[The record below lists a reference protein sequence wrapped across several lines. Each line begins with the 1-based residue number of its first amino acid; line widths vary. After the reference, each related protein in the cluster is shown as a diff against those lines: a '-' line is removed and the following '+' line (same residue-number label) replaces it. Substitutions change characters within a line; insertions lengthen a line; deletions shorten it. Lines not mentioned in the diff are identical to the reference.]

1 VTTNVLLYGYFTAG
15 KLGKSGLSDVVVD
28 VDAIAKATGLRT
40 EVVTG
45 SAASSGRRGYY
56 YYWLPDAAP
65 ETHDYIAIFVTAD
78 ASVDANEVAAVRPDL
93 AEAWRAA
100 LVLLDAPISTRLAG
114 DAYQPPSPAADT
126 ADAVRMA
133 LIPELAQLDAPVS
146 SRLATI
152 AYTAPPSGATVAAAV
167 RSELAP
173 EVGRLDAPVS
183 SRLASSAYQPPPDA
197 ATMAD
202 AVRTELAPEL
212 GRLDVAASSRLAT
225 TAYAPPPAVADAVRA
240 ELALELTRLDV
251 PVSSRLAGAVY
262 APPLNSSGVQAA
274 AAQALLAYDAAT
286 GMDLAA
292 LPAPPSGGAL
302 AAAVRTELAPELGR
316 LDVAVS
322 TRLAATSHHAAPDA
336 AAVADAVWEELL
348 SEHTTPG
355 TPAAALAALTLPDLP
370 LPPAQGVPPAPA
382 YETPMALTL
391 ADYRERVRS
400 VLATA
405 LDASTWTDALIDAGL
420 RSALLYLAERL
431 PPVEATLAC
440 AAGRTQPLTTLPD
453 LLTIA
458 AIGWPWQANEEIFHA
473 ARWRW
478 ASNAAIHIESGVP
491 AAGDLLR
498 LRYWRRLAVSGLEG
512 ATATTLP
519 DRHADL
525 VATGAAGYALLGRV
539 RQVGENPAVPKD
551 AARTYV
557 QVAGDLIARF
567 SDGCRLLDGT
577 TSTPAW
583 TQIGV

>member
-1 VTTNVLLYGYFTAG
+1 MTTNVLLYGYFTAG

-348 SEHTTPG
+348 SEHTTPERQR
-355 TPAAALAALTLPDLP
+355 PLWLPSRYLTCRCR
-370 LPPAQGVPPAPA
+370 QRKA
-382 YETPMALTL
+382 YRRRPSETPMALTL

-577 TSTPAW
+577 ASTPAW